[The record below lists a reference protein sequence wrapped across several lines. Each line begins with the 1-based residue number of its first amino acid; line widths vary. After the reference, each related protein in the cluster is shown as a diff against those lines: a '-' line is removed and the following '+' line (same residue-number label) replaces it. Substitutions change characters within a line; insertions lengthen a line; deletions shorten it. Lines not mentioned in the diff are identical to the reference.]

1 MITRFGI
8 FFLLAGLFFGIFN
21 GISQFMGKQNFWVDL
36 TIAKIIGKDTS
47 DAIIGFIP
55 VIVIKNSLDYLIYS
69 LPFFIFLLGLG
80 IIFFVISLFMK
91 NH

>member
-1 MITRFGI
+1 MIRIGTVS
-8 FFLLAGLFFGIFN
+8 LLAGLLFGIFKA
-21 GISQFMGKQNFWVDL
+21 ISQFMDKQNFWVDL
-36 TIAKIIGKDTS
+36 TISKIIGKSTS
-47 DAIIGFIP
+47 DAIIGYMQVP
-55 VIVIKNSLDYLIYS
+55 AIKNSLDYLIYY